1 MVSTSDTDEFKTVL
15 ELATSDIKS
24 VKMLQ
29 LHLLKSQVSE
39 ALSKKLFISSNL
51 NLLYNYNVAW

>member
-24 VKMLQ
+24 VKML
-29 LHLLKSQVSE
+29 HLLKSQVSE
-39 ALSKKLFISSNL
+39 ALSKKLLISSNL
-51 NLLYNYNVAW
+51 NLLYNYMAW